1 MDTYERVMAK
11 VRVGEGC
18 WEWTGGTNMGYGQI
32 SVGNR
37 PQRVHR
43 IAYEHHFGLI
53 PKGMLVC
60 HRCDNR
66 LCVNPAHLW
75 LGTIA
80 DNVRDMWA
88 KGRENLTNQV
98 RGERVN
104 TAKLTAADVVAIRA
118 DPRSSLRVAPDYG
131 VSPSMVRQI
140 RARTSW
146 RHV

>member
-1 MDTYERVMAK
+1 
-11 VRVGEGC
+11 
-18 WEWTGGTNMGYGQI
+18 
-32 SVGNR
+32 
-37 PQRVHR
+37 
-43 IAYEHHFGLI
+43 
-53 PKGMLVC
+53 
-60 HRCDNR
+60 
-66 LCVNPAHLW
+66 VNPAHLW